1 MLVHLRMQQ
10 QARNNMLNN
19 WRRYFEAD
27 KIGTVKQKL
36 IGVAPNT
43 PIELG
48 LYQLNQQ
55 LEEMTDITRNFLAGE
70 NTEQASIRQKD
81 AVQRLMRIFE
91 ENHKNLVKSGT
102 LDSSKQSI
110 NNLLAHHPKLKSF
123 IKKNGIKFE
132 TLEEVLNDKTIDEET
147 KNEFKKE
154 FNGDDAMKRLNWAK
168 TSLAIE
174 LDNMQNPS
182 PETKKQIEDI
192 NRKLLSYNNTGM
204 TESEERDVI
213 QAIVDIADSNKDT
226 SDVGNILS
234 DLSGKLWDA
243 TTALSGKQIIP
254 ADISDKRNAL
264 LAKIENAKDN
274 KQNLNKESF
283 TELTKEVANFVKGI
297 NDMIAMH
304 NNDDE
309 EDLARH
315 QQQQQ
320 QQTPQQQQTSQP
332 QQQNHIPTHKIQE
345 TENKDTF
352 VATPFAE
359 QSEKT
364 KEKLN
369 YLNDFINEY
378 YEKSQLNNSAQSSE
392 PKIIKN
398 AREMMT
404 KIADVKKNTRKQKIV
419 QLNNDYKK
427 LTNDIRSMRSKWTK
441 DEKEKKKVSIEKKA
455 MEQATDRRVQ
465 RALDTNTSLY
475 DSSQEPD
482 NGESP
487 APRNPLG
494 EGKRKRKASKKPK
507 VNKKKGKGI
516 PKGNPRVSFLQHSA
530 LPNGISNH

>member
-320 QQTPQQQQTSQP
+320 QTPQP
-332 QQQNHIPTHKIQE
+332 QQQNHIPTHKVQE
-345 TENKDTF
+345 TDEEDTF
-352 VATPFAE
+352 VATPIPQ
-359 QSEKT
+359 QSKAT
-364 KEKLN
+364 MDKLKI
-369 YLNDFINEY
+369 LNDFINKYNEN
-378 YEKSQLNNSAQSSE
+378 EKNRAQSGE
-392 PKIIKN
+392 PQIIKQTK
-398 AREMMT
+398 EMIN
-404 KIADVKKNTRKQKIV
+404 KLASVKKNTRKKTVTQINSDSLELIKQIK
-419 QLNNDYKK
+419 NIEN
-427 LTNDIRSMRSKWTK
+427 KWK
-441 DEKEKKKVSIEKKA
+441 NASKEKKKESIEKKA
-455 MEQATDRRVQ
+455 MAQATDRRVQ
-465 RALDTNTSLY
+465 RALDTNTTLY

-507 VNKKKGKGI
+507 VNNKKGKGQS
-516 PKGNPRVSFLQHSA
+516 NPRVSF